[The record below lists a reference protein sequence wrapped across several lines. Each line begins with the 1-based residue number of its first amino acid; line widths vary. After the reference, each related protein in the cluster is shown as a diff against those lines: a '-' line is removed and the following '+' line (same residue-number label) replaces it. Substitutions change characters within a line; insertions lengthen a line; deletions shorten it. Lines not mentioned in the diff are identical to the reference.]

1 MLHKNTWDEFQKSFW
16 MACVCEVSFPETGI
30 KLSFGP
36 WKREEEYISEGKNE
50 GRQGTDKYFWGRM
63 TDRAFGSERVTDRR
77 DRGRER
83 EGFST
88 KEKEREKL
96 ESRIAGWK
104 DRRVRG
110 QACWGD
116 LIPHP
121 YSHTLLISSHVHTQT
136 HTELISYVPSIY
148 VPALKRCTKAPGHLP
163 HCHSTHNT
171 HTHTHTHTHTYTY
184 THTNTT

>member
-63 TDRAFGSERVTDRR
+63 TDRAFGSEESDRQKGQRERKRRFQHKR
-77 DRGRER
+77 DRQ
-83 EGFST
+83 
-88 KEKEREKL
+88 KEREKL

-110 QACWGD
+110 QACWGG

-148 VPALKRCTKAPGHLP
+148 VPALKGAQKLLDTSLTA
-163 HCHSTHNT
+163 TA
-171 HTHTHTHTHTYTY
+171 HTHTLIRI
-184 THTNTT
+184 HTNTT